1 VAPDQRHTSAEA
13 AHIAPA
19 STTNRVSGVEFMS
32 TVVRGQ
38 SVAGRPPR
46 VRDQARDAI
55 TVMAFSATTS
65 AALAAALLLLSS
77 LGR

>member
-1 VAPDQRHTSAEA
+1 
-13 AHIAPA
+13 
-19 STTNRVSGVEFMS
+19 MS